1 MRHVKPVI
9 HTHREE
15 HLPSAVKTRELL
27 ECENESSLGCCSFGE
42 TKSRDYRPQ
51 PQFKPLV
58 STYFKGFMSWM
69 SKGTNAIMDV
79 LPSSSTE
86 DFHLVMIGLDGAGK
100 TTALYRMKLDQYL
113 NTVPT
118 IGFNC
123 ERVAGTV
130 GRSAGLTYLVWDV
143 SGQDKIRPL
152 WRSYTRSTDGIIFVL
167 DSADYRTLDE
177 ARLELYRAVH
187 YQDNMDIPLLV
198 LANKQDLPKTLG
210 EEEVIKALG
219 LRSLNNVLW
228 SVQLAC
234 SITGEGLDTGIEMMH
249 MMIVKKKMMSKRK
262 RNQTR

>member
-1 MRHVKPVI
+1 MPFKPVI
-9 HTHREE
+9 HTNGEE
-15 HLPSAVKTRELL
+15 QRSAVKTRKLQ
-27 ECENESSLGCCSFGE
+27 ECENESSLGCCSFSE
-42 TKSRDYRPQ
+42 TKSSGSRPQ
-51 PQFKPLV
+51 SQRKPVV

-79 LPSSSTE
+79 LPSSSKE

-130 GRSAGLTYLVWDV
+130 GRSAGLTFLVWDV

-177 ARLELYRAVH
+177 ARLELHRTVH
-187 YQDNMDIPLLV
+187 YQENIISKVTIIIPL
-198 LANKQDLPKTLG
+198 
-210 EEEVIKALG
+210 
-219 LRSLNNVLW
+219 
-228 SVQLAC
+228 
-234 SITGEGLDTGIEMMH
+234 
-249 MMIVKKKMMSKRK
+249 
-262 RNQTR
+262 